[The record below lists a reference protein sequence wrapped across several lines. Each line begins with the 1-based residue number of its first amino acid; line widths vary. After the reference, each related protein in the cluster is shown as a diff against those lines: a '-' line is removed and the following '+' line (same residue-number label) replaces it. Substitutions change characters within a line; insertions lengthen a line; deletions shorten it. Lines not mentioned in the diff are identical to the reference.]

1 MGNFL
6 KKNTDEP
13 PAGGSIFYNY
23 SFGFQFYF
31 MSNSRR
37 SFLRGAALT
46 SVALSMPFKNE
57 LMAMAANSKPFAL
70 QLWSV
75 KLALE
80 KDPLA
85 VLNQIA
91 ANGYKKIESFEGPKG
106 MFWGMKNTEFKKVMD
121 DLGMNIFSTHC
132 NDTGD
137 FKSFEQKAAAAGEIG
152 LKYIICAYKGPQ
164 KTLDNFNQFADEF
177 NTCGEIAKKHGL
189 RFAYHNHDYSFV
201 PMNGIVPMDVMMKNT
216 DPAMVD
222 FEMDLYWT
230 RVAGIDPLA
239 YMDKFP
245 NRFKLVHV
253 KDLVKVN
260 TPKGQ
265 ESCVIG
271 KGTIDYKTLLP
282 EVAKRGVQHMI
293 VEQEHYT
300 GSNELDAAKDDA
312 AYMKTLNW

>member
-1 MGNFL
+1 
-6 KKNTDEP
+6 
-13 PAGGSIFYNY
+13 
-23 SFGFQFYF
+23 
-31 MSNSRR
+31 MSYSRR

-75 KLALE
+75 KLALY
-80 KDPLA
+80 KDTMG
-85 VLNQIA
+85 VLKQVA
-91 ANGYKKIESFEGPKG
+91 ANGYKKIEGFEGDKG
-106 MFWGMKNTEFKKVMD
+106 LFWGMKHTELKKVMD
-121 DLGMNIFSTHC
+121 DLGMNFVSSHC
-132 NDTGD
+132 EISDN
-137 FKSFEQKAAAAGEIG
+137 FERKAAQAGEIG
-152 LKYIICAYKGPQ
+152 MKYLICPHKGAQPSIDNYK
-164 KTLDNFNQFADEF
+164 KFADEF
-177 NTCGEIAKKHGL
+177 NKCGEIAKKNGL

-201 PMNGIVPMDVMMKNT
+201 PMNGVVPQDVMMKNT
-216 DPAMVD
+216 DAKIVD

-230 RVAGIDPLA
+230 RVAGVDPLA

-260 TPKGQ
+260 SPEGH

-282 EVAKRGVQHMI
+282 QVAKRGVQHMI
-293 VEQEHYT
+293 VEQEAYT
-300 GSNELDAAKDDA
+300 GTNEVDAAKDDA
-312 AYMKTLNW
+312 AYVKTLNW